1 MDFITVPLVTGIVFF
16 AIYKVFKLFVCRRER
31 IMLIE
36 KMENL
41 SDKSIDLS
49 GLSLDTG
56 SSNSG
61 FGGKYLS
68 LRVGALLLGVGVG
81 IFAGMMQCW
90 HMNPDW
96 IIDSRVQWGAPSIIL
111 GGCTLLFGGLGL
123 IVAFV
128 VEMWCER
135 RNKKE

>member
-1 MDFITVPLVTGIVFF
+1 MDFITVPLVTGIVFL

-41 SDKSIDLS
+41 SDKNINLS
-49 GLSLDTG
+49 GLSLDTDTT
-56 SSNSG
+56 N

-68 LRVGALLLGVGVG
+68 LRIGALLLGVGVG

-96 IIDSRVQWGAPSIIL
+96 IFENRFSWGAPSIIL

-123 IVAFV
+123 IVAFI

-135 RNKKE
+135 RNKVR